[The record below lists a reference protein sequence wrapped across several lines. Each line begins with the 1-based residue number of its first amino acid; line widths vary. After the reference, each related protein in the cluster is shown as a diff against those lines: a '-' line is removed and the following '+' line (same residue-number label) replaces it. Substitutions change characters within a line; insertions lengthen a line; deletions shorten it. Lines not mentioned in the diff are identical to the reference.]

1 MDTVGLRT
9 NSFPDKCTPFS
20 GDNFLNGL
28 VRAAEKKVRDDLRVL
43 EPGGGAHAGV
53 LVCVPAE
60 ECGGDPKPRGGRQ
73 VTPLATQLAGEPD
86 PLIFEPQM

>member
-20 GDNFLNGL
+20 GDNFLIGL

-43 EPGGGAHAGV
+43 EPGGGAHGAREV
-53 LVCVPAE
+53 RAH
-60 ECGGDPKPRGGRQ
+60 R
-73 VTPLATQLAGEPD
+73 ATRRESVADEVAIKQRC
-86 PLIFEPQM
+86 